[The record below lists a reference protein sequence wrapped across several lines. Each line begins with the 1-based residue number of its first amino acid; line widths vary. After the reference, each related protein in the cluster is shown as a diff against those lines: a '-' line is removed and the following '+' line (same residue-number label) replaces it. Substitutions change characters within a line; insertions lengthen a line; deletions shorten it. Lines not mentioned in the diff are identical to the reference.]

1 LFAGFVVLE
10 VCGGHMKDVS
20 SLEMLKR
27 DDILFQIID
36 EDDEDM
42 LDELRLEDDDD
53 DYYDD

>member
-1 LFAGFVVLE
+1 
-10 VCGGHMKDVS
+10 MKDVS